1 MEMIIVV
8 LFFIRL
14 VQPIAVAVHLP
25 QPGQRGEDGIMESP
39 TNRVLNALVRI
50 LQTNEAQKHVDV
62 VVVDLDGLFALV
74 QDGVDALDGLLLL
87 VLQQEHDGIQAE
99 IDTTDR

>member
-1 MEMIIVV
+1 
-8 LFFIRL
+8 
-14 VQPIAVAVHLP
+14 
-25 QPGQRGEDGIMESP
+25 MESP
-39 TNRVLNALVRI
+39 TNRVLNTLVRI

-74 QDGVDALDGLLLL
+74 QDSVNALDGLLPL
-87 VLQQEHDGIQAE
+87 VLQQEQDGIQAE

>member
-1 MEMIIVV
+1 
-8 LFFIRL
+8 
-14 VQPIAVAVHLP
+14 
-25 QPGQRGEDGIMESP
+25 MESP